1 MNDKK
6 NDIATK
12 YCEKQNLYTGLLFF
26 LHLFNLMY
34 SFKISFYRVHPSMG
48 AEK

>member
-6 NDIATK
+6 TI
-12 YCEKQNLYTGLLFF
+12 LLLNIVKSKICIP

>member
-1 MNDKK
+1 MIKK
-6 NDIATK
+6 PDIATK
-12 YCEKQNLYTGLLFF
+12 YCEKQNLHTGLLFF